1 MKFYN
6 RKDAKVEI
14 TKILNNKK
22 EIVKTGMTIP
32 IRPKRKFDVYRVPL
46 ELLAPNVRNDRIASQ
61 VRQFEAEQKK
71 KLDVNDQ
78 KDVNFVFNLIEK
90 ESPAD
95 NNKTIKSLKENGQ
108 QVDAIITND
117 GIVIDGNRRFTLLR
131 KLFLNEYKNEKYKIE
146 EFRFLNAIIHDEDI
160 KDNEILAL
168 ETQIQI
174 GEVTKVDYNPINI
187 YIKIDNLLKANYNH
201 SQIAGYM
208 NIEKNIVE
216 EKIAIFKEMNDYLDH
231 IGKKNH
237 FTLLF
242 GLEDQFISTK
252 KVFRKIENKTYN
264 VDWEYDD
271 DDITDFK
278 SVCYDYMRTK
288 FEGKKFR
295 EQFIGGSNKADGVF
309 MDKNVWKDF
318 YKKHEKIVEESTLK
332 SEEDWQEKKFV
343 SKLDGNLNHAQDKLK
358 NKKETRNLEDI
369 IELILLKVESL
380 DEITKTL
387 SETSAEN
394 LKNIKI
400 ASSKLF
406 KIFEKFE

>member
-1 MKFYN
+1 MKFYK
-6 RKDAKVEI
+6 RREAKIEI
-14 TKILNNKK
+14 SKILNNKK

-61 VRQFEAEQKK
+61 VRQYEAEQNR
-71 KLDVNDQ
+71 KLNVDDQ
-78 KDVNFVFNLIEK
+78 KDVTFVINLIEK
-90 ESPAD
+90 ESPSE
-95 NNKTIKSLKENGQ
+95 NNRTIKSLKENGQ

-131 KLFLNEYKNEKYKIE
+131 KLFLGDYKNEKYNME
-146 EFRFLNAIIHDEDI
+146 EFRFINAIILDEDI

-187 YIKIDNLLKANYNH
+187 YIKIDNLIKANYNH

-208 NIEKNIVE
+208 NIEKSVVE
-216 EKIAIFKEMNDYLDH
+216 EKIAIFKEMNEYLDH

-242 GLEDQFISTK
+242 GLEDQFISAK

-264 VDWEYDD
+264 VDWDYDD

-278 SVCYDYMRTK
+278 SVCYDYLRSK

-309 MDKNVWKDF
+309 MDKNVWTDF
-318 YKKHEKIVEESTLK
+318 YKKHEKIIEESTLK
-332 SEEDWQEKKFV
+332 SEEDWQDKKFA
-343 SKLDGNLNHAQDKLK
+343 SRLDGNLNHAQDKLK
-358 NKKETRNLEDI
+358 GKKDTRNLEDI

-380 DEITKTL
+380 DEITKKLT
-387 SETSAEN
+387 ETSQEN
-394 LKNIKI
+394 LKNIKN
-400 ASSKLF
+400 ASNKLF
-406 KIFEKFE
+406 QIFKKFE